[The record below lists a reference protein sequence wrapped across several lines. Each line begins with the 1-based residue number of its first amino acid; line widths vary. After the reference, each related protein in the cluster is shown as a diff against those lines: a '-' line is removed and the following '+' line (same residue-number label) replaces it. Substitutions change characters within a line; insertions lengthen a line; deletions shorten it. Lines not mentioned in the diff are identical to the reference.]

1 MLIRFKEITRGG
13 GKIFIHLN
21 AEGISQNS
29 QLDISSSSLDGKVL
43 PAKLLVDSDIDGYIA
58 IVAVLNIKQKVK
70 ISVQDYDAHKNEEFS
85 KIIAPFQAKLNSQ
98 FNTLNKNRVASKIRN
113 CDKKIHTNGISVEVH
128 DVIADADNVDIIHG
142 TIFITSTKKRTA
154 ELPTDLKILDING
167 SDVTIES
174 WITLSDSISQST
186 EFLGAFVRTI
196 NFSARIPHTLKAM
209 IVWGVSSV
217 QTMPSGFDTVEWFR
231 LKEMRENW
239 NFATLSADRD
249 PYYNEWYGKFH
260 RASERELSIQR
271 TYTFKTQPVFSII
284 VPLYNTPIKYFIDMV
299 DSVLAQTYQ
308 YFELILV
315 NASPNDRELSNIITP
330 YLQRDKRIKLV
341 CLSKNLGI
349 TRNTNEGVKI
359 AKGDFLCFLDHD
371 DVIEPDIL
379 FYYAKGINDYPRTDL
394 LYCDEDKLKDGKYQS
409 PFFKPDWDPDLLCSV
424 NYVCHMLAVR
434 KAIVD
439 KISVPLEDF
448 DGAQDHNLTFLVSE
462 KARNIYHVRRSLY
475 HWRVHKNSTAE
486 SADAKSYTSSAGVRA
501 VQRHLD
507 RCAINGTAVVRP
519 GIPNTYRIDYHFK
532 IQPLISIVIPNK
544 DMVKVLDR
552 CIHSIFKKSTYNN
565 YEIVIVENNST
576 DPKTFDYYNHIQ
588 AEHANLRVVTEKTDG
603 EFNFSKTI
611 NLGFSVAKGDYLL
624 MLNNDVEVISEHWME
639 YLVGPCLRDDV
650 GAVGAKLLYPDK
662 TIQHAGVGL
671 HHKGPGHIGRFLP
684 SKSTD
689 YYSLVSLTQDYT
701 AVTGACLM
709 TKRSVF
715 NQVGKLDEILAVDY
729 NDIDFC
735 LRLRK
740 AGLHIV
746 YAPDAE
752 LYHYE
757 SVSRG
762 EHDSKE
768 KKIRFAKENGIMM
781 TRWPEYWAL
790 GDPYF
795 NPNIAPGSM
804 YHHLI

>member
-1 MLIRFKEITRGG
+1 
-13 GKIFIHLN
+13 
-21 AEGISQNS
+21 
-29 QLDISSSSLDGKVL
+29 
-43 PAKLLVDSDIDGYIA
+43 
-58 IVAVLNIKQKVK
+58 
-70 ISVQDYDAHKNEEFS
+70 
-85 KIIAPFQAKLNSQ
+85 
-98 FNTLNKNRVASKIRN
+98 
-113 CDKKIHTNGISVEVH
+113 
-128 DVIADADNVDIIHG
+128 
-142 TIFITSTKKRTA
+142 
-154 ELPTDLKILDING
+154 
-167 SDVTIES
+167 
-174 WITLSDSISQST
+174 
-186 EFLGAFVRTI
+186 
-196 NFSARIPHTLKAM
+196 
-209 IVWGVSSV
+209 
-217 QTMPSGFDTVEWFR
+217 
-231 LKEMRENW
+231 
-239 NFATLSADRD
+239 
-249 PYYNEWYGKFH
+249 
-260 RASERELSIQR
+260 
-271 TYTFKTQPVFSII
+271 
-284 VPLYNTPIKYFIDMV
+284 
-299 DSVLAQTYQ
+299 
-308 YFELILV
+308 
-315 NASPNDRELSNIITP
+315 
-330 YLQRDKRIKLV
+330 
-341 CLSKNLGI
+341 
-349 TRNTNEGVKI
+349 
-359 AKGDFLCFLDHD
+359 
-371 DVIEPDIL
+371 
-379 FYYAKGINDYPRTDL
+379 
-394 LYCDEDKLKDGKYQS
+394 
-409 PFFKPDWDPDLLCSV
+409 
-424 NYVCHMLAVR
+424 
-434 KAIVD
+434 
-439 KISVPLEDF
+439 
-448 DGAQDHNLTFLVSE
+448 
-462 KARNIYHVRRSLY
+462 
-475 HWRVHKNSTAE
+475 
-486 SADAKSYTSSAGVRA
+486 
-501 VQRHLD
+501 
-507 RCAINGTAVVRP
+507 
-519 GIPNTYRIDYHFK
+519 
-532 IQPLISIVIPNK
+532 
-544 DMVKVLDR
+544 MVKVLDR